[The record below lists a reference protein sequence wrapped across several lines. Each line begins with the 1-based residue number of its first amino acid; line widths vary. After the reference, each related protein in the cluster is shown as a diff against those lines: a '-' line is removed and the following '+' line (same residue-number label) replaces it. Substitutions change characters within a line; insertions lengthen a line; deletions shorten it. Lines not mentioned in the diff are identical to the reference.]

1 MGIKIQ
7 INSVDALERL
17 IGNDN
22 DVEIELRGSIVQ
34 EFTKRHLKSLV
45 DDGML
50 YKASAAI
57 QGEIEK
63 EFFTSEKIG
72 YNNRLVFKA
81 NVLDDFKEKI
91 KSYSAT
97 ILRETF
103 DEMLGITLTKELIE
117 ERLNIAA
124 DDIIGRLSD
133 ENLSKR
139 LDRMVDQ
146 RLKERLGLK

>member
-22 DVEIELRGSIVQ
+22 DVEIELSGSIVQ

-45 DDGML
+45 DEGML